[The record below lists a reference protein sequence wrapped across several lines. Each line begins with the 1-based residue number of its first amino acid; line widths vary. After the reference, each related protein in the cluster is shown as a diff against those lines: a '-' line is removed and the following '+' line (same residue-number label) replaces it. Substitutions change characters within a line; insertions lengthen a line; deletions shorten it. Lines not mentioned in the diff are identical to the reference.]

1 MSGQRDQT
9 RIIRKIQ
16 RACNL
21 KFNEQLC
28 YNISQ
33 FYSETHKREINR
45 YSLTKQ
51 ITDGTTGKHSK
62 KELFGTYSLIQMVF
76 FIRDYWYRLNGMTL
90 PDDNKKWSD
99 IRKET
104 VLVNDDYWKKE

>member
-1 MSGQRDQT
+1 MSGQRDQS
-9 RIIRKIQ
+9 RIIRKLQ

-21 KFNEQLC
+21 QFGEQLC

-45 YSLTKQ
+45 YSLTRQ

-62 KELFGTYSLIQMVF
+62 EELFGTYSLIQMVF
-76 FIRDYWYRLNGMTL
+76 FIRDYWYRLNGNDI
-90 PDDNKKWSD
+90 PNDND
-99 IRKET
+99 IWIEARKDT
-104 VLVNDDYWKKE
+104 VLMDDEYWKKK